1 MSYQLPFKKNLQE
14 TKLAINAVIEAG
26 KAVMEIYE
34 QDFSVKLKQ
43 DRSPLTQA
51 DIKSNEIIQR
61 IISVS
66 GYPILSE
73 ESVDDKE
80 RLNCEKIWIVDP
92 LDGTSDFVSRTGEFT
107 IMVALIE
114 HNKPILG
121 VVYCP
126 TNKTLF
132 VAQKNGGAYNL
143 GNGQCLKL
151 SISNVAELEKCRAV
165 VSRHHLSDQ
174 DRQFLMKIKIDKSTQ
189 LGSSLKVMDICSGN
203 AELYFATTNNMKQWD
218 TCASYC
224 LIKEA
229 GGEMT
234 DMFGSELKY
243 NTVTLNHQNGI
254 LVTNGL
260 IHNKI
265 IDNYAKFLKEE
276 INK

>member
-1 MSYQLPFKKNLQE
+1 MSYRLPFKKNLQE

-34 QDFSVKLKQ
+34 QDFSVELKQ

-51 DIKSNEIIQR
+51 DIKSNELIQQ
-61 IISVS
+61 IVSVT

-73 ESVDDKE
+73 ESTDNKE

-92 LDGTSDFVSRTGEFT
+92 LDGTSDFVSRTDEFT
-107 IMVALIE
+107 IMIALIE

-126 TNKTLF
+126 PNKTLF
-132 VAQKNGGAYNL
+132 VAQKNEGAYKFVDGECFKL
-143 GNGQCLKL
+143 GINN
-151 SISNVAELEKCRAV
+151 ISELEKCNAV
-165 VSRHHLSDQ
+165 VSRHHLSDK
-174 DRQFLMKIKIDKSTQ
+174 DRQFLMKTRIDRFTQ
-189 LGSSLKVMDICSGN
+189 LGSSLKVMDICSGK

-218 TCASYC
+218 TCASC
-224 LIKEA
+224 CIIKEA
-229 GGEMT
+229 GGEIT
-234 DMFGSELKY
+234 DMLGSELKY
-243 NTVTLNHQNGI
+243 NIDTLNHQNGI

>member
-1 MSYQLPFKKNLQE
+1 MSYRLPFKKNLQE
-14 TKLAINAVIEAG
+14 TKLAINSVIEAG

-114 HNKPILG
+114 HNQPILG

-165 VSRHHLSDQ
+165 VSRHHLSDH

-189 LGSSLKVMDICSGN
+189 LGSSLKVMDICSAK

-218 TCASYC
+218 TCASC
-224 LIKEA
+224 CIIKEA
-229 GGEMT
+229 GGEIT
-234 DMFGSELKY
+234 DMLGSELKY
-243 NTVTLNHQNGI
+243 NIDTLNHQNGI

>member
-1 MSYQLPFKKNLQE
+1 MSYRLPFKKNLQE

-34 QDFSVKLKQ
+34 QDFSVELKQ

-61 IISVS
+61 IILVS

-126 TNKTLF
+126 TNKILF

-165 VSRHHLSDQ
+165 VSRHHLSDH

>member
-1 MSYQLPFKKNLQE
+1 
-14 TKLAINAVIEAG
+14 
-26 KAVMEIYE
+26 MEIYE
-34 QDFSVKLKQ
+34 QDFSVELKQ

-61 IISVS
+61 MISVS

-151 SISNVAELEKCRAV
+151 SISNVAELKRCRAV

-189 LGSSLKVMDICSGN
+189 LGSSLKVMDICSGK

-218 TCASYC
+218 TCASC
-224 LIKEA
+224 CIIKEA
-229 GGEMT
+229 GGKMT
-234 DMFGSELKY
+234 DMLGSELKY
-243 NTVTLNHQNGI
+243 NIDTLNHQNGI

-265 IDNYAKFLKEE
+265 IDNYAKFDNLDIVHSEYQ
-276 INK
+276 IPS

>member
-1 MSYQLPFKKNLQE
+1 MSYRLPFKKNLQE

-34 QDFSVKLKQ
+34 QDFSVELKQ

-114 HNKPILG
+114 HNQPILG

-151 SISNVAELEKCRAV
+151 SISNVAELERCRAV
-165 VSRHHLSDQ
+165 VSRHHLSDH

-189 LGSSLKVMDICSGN
+189 LGSSLKVMDICSAK

-218 TCASYC
+218 TCASC
-224 LIKEA
+224 CIIKEA
-229 GGEMT
+229 GGEIT
-234 DMFGSELKY
+234 DMLGSELKY
-243 NTVTLNHQNGI
+243 NIDTLNHQNGI

>member
-1 MSYQLPFKKNLQE
+1 MSYRLPFKKNLQE

-34 QDFSVKLKQ
+34 QDFSVELKQ

-151 SISNVAELEKCRAV
+151 SISNVAELERCRAV
-165 VSRHHLSDQ
+165 VSRHHLSDH

-189 LGSSLKVMDICSGN
+189 LGSSLKVMDICSGK

-218 TCASYC
+218 TCASC
-224 LIKEA
+224 CIIKEA
-229 GGEMT
+229 GGEIT
-234 DMFGSELKY
+234 DMLGSELKY
-243 NTVTLNHQNGI
+243 NIDTLNHQNGI

>member
-66 GYPILSE
+66 GHPILSE

-126 TNKTLF
+126 TNKT
-132 VAQKNGGAYNL
+132 
-143 GNGQCLKL
+143 
-151 SISNVAELEKCRAV
+151 
-165 VSRHHLSDQ
+165 
-174 DRQFLMKIKIDKSTQ
+174 
-189 LGSSLKVMDICSGN
+189 
-203 AELYFATTNNMKQWD
+203 
-218 TCASYC
+218 
-224 LIKEA
+224 
-229 GGEMT
+229 
-234 DMFGSELKY
+234 
-243 NTVTLNHQNGI
+243 
-254 LVTNGL
+254 
-260 IHNKI
+260 
-265 IDNYAKFLKEE
+265 
-276 INK
+276 

>member
-1 MSYQLPFKKNLQE
+1 MSYRLPFKKNLQE

-34 QDFSVKLKQ
+34 QDFSVELKQ

-114 HNKPILG
+114 HNQPILG

-151 SISNVAELEKCRAV
+151 SISNVAELERCRAV
-165 VSRHHLSDQ
+165 VSRHHLSDH

-189 LGSSLKVMDICSGN
+189 LGSSLKVMDICSAK

-218 TCASYC
+218 TCASC
-224 LIKEA
+224 CIIKEA
-229 GGEMT
+229 GGKMT
-234 DMFGSELKY
+234 DMLGSELKY
-243 NTVTLNHQNGI
+243 NIDTLNHQNGI